1 MSDSIDIDLTL
12 DAEYSDSFITN
23 LRQSPFDKQGAYTK
37 INAGVRIFDAGRKWE
52 LSLLARNLTNEYT
65 YSSSGTVTF
74 TGSGSGVPSARLG
87 DTSAPVNRGREFIMG
102 LAYRF

>member
-1 MSDSIDIDLTL
+1 MGIRLTNPERNW
-12 DAEYSDSFITN
+12 D
-23 LRQSPFDKQGAYTK
+23 
-37 INAGVRIFDAGRKWE
+37 

-87 DTSAPVNRGREFIMG
+87 DTSAPVNRGREVMLG